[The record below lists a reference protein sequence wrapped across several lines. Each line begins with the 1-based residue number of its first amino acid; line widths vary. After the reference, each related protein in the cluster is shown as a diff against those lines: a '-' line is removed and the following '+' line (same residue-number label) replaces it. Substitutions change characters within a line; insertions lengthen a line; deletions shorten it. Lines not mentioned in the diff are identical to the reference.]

1 MKYPVHKSILF
12 YSLCSNTNQP
22 QSAITNRLF
31 DGVEEFRNVGGAF
44 GIEACKHTIFTT
56 LIFFKK
62 HGGYIYICVYL
73 QEKVMKYAIILNG
86 EEQPLKFYAENI
98 NELFEFL
105 LDYDI
110 DFDTVKLITD
120 IGNLNNFSLN

>member
-1 MKYPVHKSILF
+1 M
-12 YSLCSNTNQP
+12 
-22 QSAITNRLF
+22 
-31 DGVEEFRNVGGAF
+31 
-44 GIEACKHTIFTT
+44 GIP
-56 LIFFKK
+56 
-62 HGGYIYICVYL
+62 IYMYVYL

-86 EEQPLKFYAENI
+86 EEQPLKFYAESI

>member
-1 MKYPVHKSILF
+1 
-12 YSLCSNTNQP
+12 
-22 QSAITNRLF
+22 
-31 DGVEEFRNVGGAF
+31 
-44 GIEACKHTIFTT
+44 
-56 LIFFKK
+56 
-62 HGGYIYICVYL
+62 
-73 QEKVMKYAIILNG
+73 MKYAILIEG

-110 DFDTVKLITD
+110 DFDTVKLITN

>member
-1 MKYPVHKSILF
+1 MRN
-12 YSLCSNTNQP
+12 SLYNV
-22 QSAITNRLF
+22 
-31 DGVEEFRNVGGAF
+31 DGVEETGKCDGGLVVE
-44 GIEACKHTIFTT
+44 GSKHIIFSNS
-56 LIFFKK
+56 IFFKK

-86 EEQPLKFYAENI
+86 EEQPLKFHAENI
-98 NELFEFL
+98 NEVFEFL

>member
-1 MKYPVHKSILF
+1 MS
-12 YSLCSNTNQP
+12 
-22 QSAITNRLF
+22 
-31 DGVEEFRNVGGAF
+31 DGVQETGKCNGGLVVE
-44 GIEACKHTIFTT
+44 GSKQTIFIT

-62 HGGYIYICVYL
+62 HEGVHIYMYICKK
-73 QEKVMKYAIILNG
+73 KVMMYAILIDG
-86 EEQPLKFYAENI
+86 IEQPLKFHAKNI

-110 DFDTVKLITD
+110 DFDTVKLITN

>member
-1 MKYPVHKSILF
+1 MY
-12 YSLCSNTNQP
+12 
-22 QSAITNRLF
+22 
-31 DGVEEFRNVGGAF
+31 
-44 GIEACKHTIFTT
+44 
-56 LIFFKK
+56 
-62 HGGYIYICVYL
+62 VYL
-73 QEKVMKYAIILNG
+73 QEKVMTYAIILNG
-86 EEQPLKFYAENI
+86 EEQPLKFHAENI

>member
-1 MKYPVHKSILF
+1 M
-12 YSLCSNTNQP
+12 
-22 QSAITNRLF
+22 
-31 DGVEEFRNVGGAF
+31 E
-44 GIEACKHTIFTT
+44 
-56 LIFFKK
+56 
-62 HGGYIYICVYL
+62 
-73 QEKVMKYAIILNG
+73 YAILIDC
-86 EEQPLKFYAENI
+86 EEQPLKFHAESI

>member
-1 MKYPVHKSILF
+1 
-12 YSLCSNTNQP
+12 
-22 QSAITNRLF
+22 
-31 DGVEEFRNVGGAF
+31 
-44 GIEACKHTIFTT
+44 
-56 LIFFKK
+56 
-62 HGGYIYICVYL
+62 
-73 QEKVMKYAIILNG
+73 MKYAILIEG
-86 EEQPLKFYAENI
+86 EDQPLKFYAESI

>member
-1 MKYPVHKSILF
+1 MRN
-12 YSLCSNTNQP
+12 SLYNV
-22 QSAITNRLF
+22 
-31 DGVEEFRNVGGAF
+31 DGVEETGKCNGGLVVE
-44 GIEACKHTIFTT
+44 GSKQTTFTT

-62 HGGYIYICVYL
+62 HGGTYIYVYICKK
-73 QEKVMKYAIILNG
+73 KVMKYAIILNG
-86 EEQPLKFYAENI
+86 EEQPLKFFAENI

>member
-1 MKYPVHKSILF
+1 
-12 YSLCSNTNQP
+12 
-22 QSAITNRLF
+22 
-31 DGVEEFRNVGGAF
+31 
-44 GIEACKHTIFTT
+44 
-56 LIFFKK
+56 
-62 HGGYIYICVYL
+62 
-73 QEKVMKYAIILNG
+73 MKYAIILNG

-98 NELFEFL
+98 NEVFEFL

>member
-1 MKYPVHKSILF
+1 MRN
-12 YSLCSNTNQP
+12 SLYNV
-22 QSAITNRLF
+22 
-31 DGVEEFRNVGGAF
+31 DGVEETGRCNGGLVVE
-44 GIEACKHTIFTT
+44 GCKHIIFPT

-62 HGGYIYICVYL
+62 HGGVYVYIC
-73 QEKVMKYAIILNG
+73 KKKIMKYAILIDG
-86 EEQPLKFYAENI
+86 EEQPLKFHAESI